1 MSALFGLKN
10 KLVYVCLNLKPFIM
24 NPSDQLQ
31 LINDAINKT
40 KEQLKP
46 TSVNFIFWGILITLM
61 SITHL
66 LLPEFIQRSRYSSV
80 LFWTVIPVIGM
91 IVTFVYNLKMGVK
104 KGYETHLGRA
114 LKITWGVFNIAWIA
128 LVVMSIFKRQNPVED
143 ILFLL
148 GIVLLISAFI
158 IRFKPLV
165 IGGAL
170 VLICSILLS
179 IKPELN
185 PLLLN
190 AIAAFSGLFIP
201 GLSLYLKK

>member
-1 MSALFGLKN
+1 
-10 KLVYVCLNLKPFIM
+10 
-24 NPSDQLQ
+24 
-31 LINDAINKT
+31 
-40 KEQLKP
+40 
-46 TSVNFIFWGILITLM
+46 
-61 SITHL
+61 
-66 LLPEFIQRSRYSSV
+66 
-80 LFWTVIPVIGM
+80 
-91 IVTFVYNLKMGVK
+91 MGVK

-114 LKITWGVFNIAWIA
+114 LKITWGVFNVAWIA

>member
-10 KLVYVCLNLKPFIM
+10 KLIYVNLNLKPFIM

-31 LINDAINKT
+31 LINYAINRT

-46 TSVNFIFWGILITLM
+46 TSVNFIFWGILITLT
-61 SITHL
+61 SITNL
-66 LLPEFIQRSRYSSV
+66 LLPEFIQRSRHTSV

-91 IVTFVYNLKMGVK
+91 VVAIVYNTKMGVK

-114 LKITWGVFNIAWIA
+114 LKITLGVLNIAWIA

-148 GIVLLISAFI
+148 GIVFTYQCIYNT
-158 IRFKPLV
+158 V
-165 IGGAL
+165 
-170 VLICSILLS
+170 
-179 IKPELN
+179 
-185 PLLLN
+185 
-190 AIAAFSGLFIP
+190 
-201 GLSLYLKK
+201 